1 MFITRKNYSVS
12 GGLVTTAACMF
23 LKPVWY
29 SKRHAFVLLL
39 LFMVEL
45 RVQKGEAEAGHT
57 CIQIVEWVNVTGPSV
72 AGNDS
77 FFARIYPT
85 FKSIL
90 SEVNLFS
97 APPP

>member
-12 GGLVTTAACMF
+12 GGLVATAACMF

-45 RVQKGEAEAGHT
+45 CVQNGDGEPDHT
-57 CIQIVEWVNVTGPSV
+57 CKQIFE
-72 AGNDS
+72 
-77 FFARIYPT
+77 
-85 FKSIL
+85 
-90 SEVNLFS
+90 
-97 APPP
+97 

>member
-12 GGLVTTAACMF
+12 GGLVATAACMF

-45 RVQKGEAEAGHT
+45 RVQNGDGEPDHT
-57 CIQIVEWVNVTGPSV
+57 CKQIFE
-72 AGNDS
+72 
-77 FFARIYPT
+77 
-85 FKSIL
+85 
-90 SEVNLFS
+90 
-97 APPP
+97 

>member
-12 GGLVTTAACMF
+12 GGLVATAACMF

-45 RVQKGEAEAGHT
+45 RVQNRDGEPDHT
-57 CIQIVEWVNVTGPSV
+57 CKQIFE
-72 AGNDS
+72 
-77 FFARIYPT
+77 
-85 FKSIL
+85 
-90 SEVNLFS
+90 
-97 APPP
+97 